1 IVWAFSWLTQLFS
14 GVLYP
19 LGLLPDWLKWIG
31 NAFPLTYSL
40 DGLRRC
46 LMNGEGL
53 DSPMIMENTLKLI
66 LFIVVVLPFSLWF
79 FKKSYD
85 STRREGALGQY

>member
-1 IVWAFSWLTQLFS
+1 
-14 GVLYP
+14 
-19 LGLLPDWLKWIG
+19 
-31 NAFPLTYSL
+31 PLTYSL

-53 DSPMIMENTLKLI
+53 DSPMIMENTLKLA

>member
-1 IVWAFSWLTQLFS
+1 LTQLFS

-19 LGLLPDWLKWIG
+19 LGLLPDYLQWVG
-31 NAFPLTYSL
+31 AAFPLTYSL
-40 DGLRRC
+40 DGIRRC

-53 DSPMIMENTLKLI
+53 ASYIVLEDVTKLA
-66 LFIVVVLPFSLWF
+66 LFIVILLPFSLWF
-79 FKKSYD
+79 FKKAYD